1 MKSIFT
7 IVLIC
12 KLSRFRAQD
21 LVPRHGLAYSAEHQP
36 VRSTSYTFT
45 LIDVEMWGVLV

>member
-12 KLSRFRAQD
+12 KLFVSGLS

-45 LIDVEMWGVLV
+45 LIDVEMWGVQ